1 MRSSST
7 PNNKG
12 VHQFLV
18 ETIRKLMSVVKE
30 DLLYLPLAHS
40 RCRCRWTR
48 RTVPSQLLEPPLHV
62 DYLCVHRRTE
72 LSVAI
77 ANLLRY
83 HRWPCGR
90 IELPPTPHCFLATL
104 PVVLVAKPCSL
115 HGSKRAVAT
124 VVTWLTTLATT
135 VWVRVLRHVAR
146 LRRHLSLQ
154 CSVGSGTLMPRA
166 PGLGLIFFC
175 NYEKN
180 LA

>member
-40 RCRCRWTR
+40 GHRWRWTR

-62 DYLCVHRRTE
+62 DYLCVDLCTPFPAMRRMR
-72 LSVAI
+72 L
-77 ANLLRY
+77 
-83 HRWPCGR
+83 CGR
-90 IELPPTPHCFLATL
+90 IELPTTPHCFLATL

-115 HGSKRAVAT
+115 GGSTPSVAT
-124 VVTWLTTLATT
+124 VMTRLTTHATA
-135 VWVRVLRHVAR
+135 VRVRVLRHVAR
-146 LRRHLSLQ
+146 LRRHRRRGVR
-154 CSVGSGTLMPRA
+154 VGYTHASW
-166 PGLGLIFFC
+166 PGLDFIFFC

-180 LA
+180 LG